1 MKNATQRFFKV
12 LMALSLASTAICN
25 AQFSGGV
32 QGTVQDSK
40 GAVVPNATVTL
51 INADTGVKQ
60 IAVSNASG
68 VYRLTSLAPGNYTVS
83 TTVPGFATAAVS
95 FNLDTDQ
102 VRDVPL
108 SLALEKVSSTVTVT
122 TTAPLLDTSDSRL
135 EQTLDTT
142 ALEDLPLQG
151 RNPTNVIILAPG
163 VTGLGGQNSP
173 GSSTSTNFAPENWV
187 NASANGR
194 GANGNQYVVDGMDVT
209 SSIRPGVLN
218 LTPNADTVQEV
229 SVQTNTYTVDY
240 GRASSIQT
248 VMTTKSGSNEF
259 HAAASD
265 YYESQQLTTR
275 GEFGVPQPLKLNP
288 YHVDNMSFTGG
299 GPVIPHREFF
309 FFAGYEPYLSLASNG
324 SGLVGY
330 EDPAFVAFA
339 QRVMANSPEVQLMTK
354 YPPSGAT
361 TVGVAST
368 AGQLWSNTLP
378 TAQQASCLAGV
389 GNLGADY
396 DNIPCSTAVFDNG
409 HFNSSSFYNAKQYNI
424 RLDKYFSKDRIYGN
438 FFRDTISDGGP
449 AVRPAFA
456 TTSAYYTFNIQVN
469 ETHTFSPNM
478 LNEAVFGYGRI
489 EGISPNAGL
498 FTVPIVNVTNLG
510 TGWGDG
516 FADGDYIQHSYH
528 WRDVLTRVIGSHSIK
543 GGFEAWRGDD
553 IALFAGAY
561 DQPNL
566 QYTNM
571 IDLINN
577 DPYQESGL
585 AYNPV
590 TGQPEARNYGYK
602 ETTLGLF
609 AEDTWKANRK
619 LTVNYGIRYDNFGN
633 PYVALKGTVLANLH
647 LASGSYISQ
656 QIAGASMVQQSNV
669 FNHDINWVFS
679 PRVGLAYDPVGNGK
693 WVVRG
698 GFGVF
703 HDFVTL
709 GNAEN
714 DLGSN
719 PPGPVTP
726 TFFNN
731 GSTAKPIFGY
741 GTQNT
746 YPFGFQ
752 FPAFVGK
759 PLDSKGGIPGEQVGV
774 SGNDLNLSAP
784 ITLNWS
790 AALERQLTSN
800 MTASFGYTGT
810 HSSNLIVVGG
820 NTGDTSY
827 TVDLN
832 LRPGDLILHPAFDS
846 SGNWTG
852 SGIQTRLN
860 TSFGSMGYE
869 YNAARQNY
877 YAFIAAVK
885 GRFGRHGFL
894 TASYTRSASN
904 DDSANYPEGYVA
916 TGGTSYDIDQWY
928 SPSTWDVPNRLSLG
942 WSYDI
947 PGISRNG
954 GFVRRLTTGFN
965 LGSTTVLQSGTPFF
979 VYSPNPLALTDTAG
993 VTVTSANYQSELAAG
1008 HIDFAPNSG
1017 NYSADGDN
1025 NPSGVGDVPNV
1036 NSYSQKRSRK
1046 SYQYTGVVDSGIIT
1060 HAQFSTPAF
1069 KAAGAEGNEK
1079 LGQFRNPGY
1088 ADTDFSVRKS
1098 TGITERIHIEFRL
1111 DFFNL
1116 FNRVNLNGVD
1126 NNFNDTSANFGTT
1139 NSNLPPRNMQ
1149 LGARLSF

>member
-1 MKNATQRFFKV
+1 MEKNSRRFFK
-12 LMALSLASTAICN
+12 ALALALLISTASCY
-25 AQFSGGV
+25 AQFTAGV

-40 GAVVPNATVTL
+40 GNVVPGATVIL

-60 IAVSNASG
+60 VAPSNASG
-68 VYRLTSLAPGNYTVS
+68 VYRFTALSPGNYTVS
-83 TTVPGFATAAVS
+83 TTVQGFSPTLVS
-95 FNLDTDQ
+95 FNLATDE
-102 VRDVPL
+102 VRDVLL
-108 SLALEKVSSTVTVT
+108 SLTVGQVTSTVTVT
-122 TTAPLLDTSDSRL
+122 TEASLIDTSDSRF
-135 EQTLDTT
+135 EQTLNTK
-142 ALEDLPLQG
+142 ALEDLPLPG
-151 RNPTNVIILAPG
+151 RNPTNVITMAPG
-163 VTGLGGQNSP
+163 ITGTGGQNSP

-209 SSIRPGVLN
+209 SSIRPGVIN
-218 LTPNADTVQEV
+218 LTPNADAVQEI

-248 VMTTKSGSNEF
+248 VMTTKSGSNQY
-259 HAAASD
+259 HGMASE
-265 YYESQQLTTR
+265 YYTSQQLTAR
-275 GEFGVPQPLKLNP
+275 GEFGVPQPTKLNP
-288 YHVDNMSFTGG
+288 YHVSNMSFTVG
-299 GPVIPHREFF
+299 GPVIPHKEFF

-330 EDPAFVAFA
+330 EDPAFVSWA
-339 QRVMANSPEVQLMTK
+339 QSVVPNSPELQLMVK
-354 YPPSGAT
+354 YKPTGAT
-361 TVGVAST
+361 TAGVAST
-368 AGQLWSNTLP
+368 AAQLWSNSLP
-378 TAQQASCLAGV
+378 TANQASCLAGV
-389 GNLGADY
+389 GNLGAAY
-396 DNIPCSTAVFDNG
+396 DNIPCATPVFDNG
-409 HFNSSSFYNAKQYNI
+409 HFNSSSFDNAKQWNI
-424 RLDKYFSKDRIYGN
+424 RLDKYFSKDRIYGQ
-438 FFRDTISDGGP
+438 FFRDAISNGGP

-456 TTSAYYTFNIQVN
+456 TTSAYFTFNLQVN
-469 ETHTFSPNM
+469 ETHTFSTSM

-489 EGISPNAGL
+489 EGNANKTGT

-528 WRDVLTRVIGSHSIK
+528 WRDVLTKVVGSHSVK
-543 GGFEAWRGDD
+543 AGFEAWRGDD

-561 DQPNL
+561 DQPSL

-577 DPYQESGL
+577 NPYSEGGL

-590 TGQPEARNYGYK
+590 SGQPEARNYGYK
-602 ETTLGLF
+602 ETTFGLF
-609 AEDTWKANRK
+609 AEDTWKVNRK
-619 LTVNYGIRYDNFGN
+619 LTINYGIRYDNDGN

-647 LASGSYISQ
+647 LASGSNIAQ
-656 QIAGASMVQQSNV
+656 QIAGASMVQQANV
-669 FNHDINWVFS
+669 FNHDINWIFS
-679 PRVGLAYDPVGNGK
+679 PRAGFAYDPFGSGK

-703 HDFVTL
+703 HDYVTL

-726 TFFNN
+726 TFYNN
-731 GSTAKPIFGY
+731 GSTAAPIFGY

-752 FPAFVGK
+752 FPAFVGQ
-759 PLDSKGGIPGEQVGV
+759 PLDAKGGIPGAQVGV
-774 SGNDLNLSAP
+774 NGNDLNLSAP
-784 ITLNWS
+784 NTYNWS

-800 MTASFGYTGT
+800 MTASFGYSGT

-832 LRPGDLILHPAFDS
+832 LLPGDLIAHPAFNS
-846 SGNWTG
+846 SGVWTG
-852 SGIQTRLN
+852 SGIRTRLN

-885 GRFGRHGFL
+885 GRFGKHGFL
-894 TASYTRSASN
+894 TASYTRSASK

-916 TGGTSYDIDQWY
+916 TGGTSYNIDQWY
-928 SPSTWDVPNRLSLG
+928 SPSTWDVPNRVSLG

-947 PGISRNG
+947 PGVTKDG

-965 LGSTTVLQSGTPFF
+965 LGSTTVLQSGNPFF
-979 VYSPNPLALTDTAG
+979 VSNSNPLALVDTAG
-993 VTVTSANYQSELAAG
+993 VTVTAANYQSELAAG
-1008 HIDFAPNSG
+1008 HIHFAPNSG

-1025 NPSGVGDVPNV
+1025 FNIPDVA
-1036 NSYSQKRSRK
+1036 SYSQKHDRK
-1046 SYQYTGVVDSGIIT
+1046 SYQYTGKVDSGVIT
-1060 HAQFSTPAF
+1060 HSQFAQPAF
-1069 KAAGAEGNEK
+1069 KATGTEGNEK
-1079 LGQFRNPGY
+1079 LGLFRNPGY
-1088 ADTDFSVRKS
+1088 ADIDLSVKKG
-1098 TGITERIHIEFRL
+1098 TAITERLNIELRL
-1111 DFFNL
+1111 DIFNL
-1116 FNRVNLNGVD
+1116 FNRVNLNGI
-1126 NNFNDTSANFGTT
+1126 NTNFGDTSAGFGTT
-1139 NSNLPPRNMQ
+1139 SSNMPPRNMQ
-1149 LGARLSF
+1149 LGAKLNF